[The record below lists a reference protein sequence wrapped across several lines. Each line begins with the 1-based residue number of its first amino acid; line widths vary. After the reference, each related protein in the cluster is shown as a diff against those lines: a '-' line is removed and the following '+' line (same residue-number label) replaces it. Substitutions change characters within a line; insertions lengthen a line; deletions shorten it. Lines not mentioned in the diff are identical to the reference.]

1 MALKPTCHDC
11 GCAPSMQHREGCDV
25 ERCSVCG
32 GQFIACRCAG
42 HDPQLVKWD
51 GDWPPGARGIA
62 ENAKEKAEAILVLF
76 HSQGH
81 CVGGTERDALKDRI
95 VAILVHR

>member
-32 GQFIACRCAG
+32 GQRLSCSCAG
-42 HDPQLVKWD
+42 HDPQLVKWN
-51 GDWPPGARGIA
+51 GEMPPGARGIA
-62 ENAKEKAEAILVLF
+62 ENAKEKAEAVLVLLDKAGHGTGGKLRDDLRAHIVEILVSL
-76 HSQGH
+76 
-81 CVGGTERDALKDRI
+81 
-95 VAILVHR
+95 